1 MKRVGD
7 KLGNY
12 LSKQPVVFIVF
23 CVLDKNTK
31 DYGMKISKMRKTIA
45 IDVRSCF
52 RVQLF
57 IIKTQHLLK
66 HLFKTLIHF
75 FRVYT
80 HYRKRIFVYII
91 IFKIQFINA
100 NVNISIG
107 TLQRIHYFVWSNNI
121 VFGE

>member
-45 IDVRSCF
+45 KDVRSCF

-57 IIKTQHLLK
+57 IIKNSTPSQTSFQNSHP
-66 HLFKTLIHF
+66 LF
-75 FRVYT
+75 
-80 HYRKRIFVYII
+80 
-91 IFKIQFINA
+91 
-100 NVNISIG
+100 
-107 TLQRIHYFVWSNNI
+107 
-121 VFGE
+121 